1 MVLAACCGV
10 RDSET
15 HPSPTT
21 HASLASARNSPFP
34 AWAFGFDISQIR
46 NTSLRAKAGVFPHA
60 IQHKLVQPVARPAI
74 PDTQRL
80 KNHQWFAQCLAM
92 LQRVV
97 QREVVSQPSAD
108 DHPVQD
114 IIAGRPHRRRIAFAY
129 PNLGYRAQVNFLR
142 RALTFLM
149 GTIQSAI
156 DSHVNPQRKGLM
168 RTGILL
174 VLCSVIFARGISGQ
188 SQKPPAR
195 TYVLKAAAL
204 FDGKSDTLI
213 APGLVV
219 VTGNRIVA
227 VGAGASAPADA
238 EVIDL
243 GDATLLPGFIDAH
256 THLSFPYSD
265 DYARSELESLQKTIP
280 ERTLDASVNARITL
294 MAGFTTV
301 RDVGS
306 ADYIDVGLRNA
317 IAHGD
322 IPGPRMLVAVHAL
335 GSTGGH
341 CDDEAGFR
349 QGLFGHESGPLEGV
363 INGPDQARYGVRLNH
378 KYGADVIKVCASGG
392 VLSLTDDVDTP
403 QLTQEELNA
412 IVDEAHA
419 LRRKTAAHAHGAEA
433 AKRAIRAGIDSIE
446 HGSFLDDEDLDMM
459 KQRGTYLVPTLMAA
473 QGLQE
478 KFDRNIY
485 IPPAIAA
492 KAHLAIN
499 SMHTT
504 FQRALAKGVK
514 IGLGTDA
521 AVYPHGRNAEEFH
534 QMVDLGMKQAAALKA
549 GTSADADLL
558 GLADKIGTLESNK
571 FADIVAV
578 PGNPLQNIRQTE
590 HVFFVMKEGVIYKN
604 EKPELAH

>member
-1 MVLAACCGV
+1 
-10 RDSET
+10 
-15 HPSPTT
+15 
-21 HASLASARNSPFP
+21 
-34 AWAFGFDISQIR
+34 
-46 NTSLRAKAGVFPHA
+46 
-60 IQHKLVQPVARPAI
+60 
-74 PDTQRL
+74 
-80 KNHQWFAQCLAM
+80 
-92 LQRVV
+92 
-97 QREVVSQPSAD
+97 
-108 DHPVQD
+108 
-114 IIAGRPHRRRIAFAY
+114 
-129 PNLGYRAQVNFLR
+129 
-142 RALTFLM
+142 
-149 GTIQSAI
+149 
-156 DSHVNPQRKGLM
+156 M
-168 RTGILL
+168 RTPILFVFL
-174 VLCSVIFARGISGQ
+174 LSIFCGTRICGQ
-188 SQKPPAR
+188 SPKAPAK
-195 TYVLKAAAL
+195 TYVLKAAAI

-213 APGLVV
+213 TPGLVV
-219 VTGNRIVA
+219 VTGGRIVA
-227 VGAGASAPADA
+227 VGPSASLPAGA

-243 GDATLLPGFIDAH
+243 GDSTLLPGFIDAH
-256 THLSFPYSD
+256 THLSFMYSD
-265 DYARSELESLQKTIP
+265 DYNKSELNKLQKTIP
-280 ERTLDASVNARITL
+280 EQALNASVNARVTL

-349 QGLFGHESGPLEGV
+349 QGIFGQESGPLQGV
-363 INGPDQARYGVRLNH
+363 INGADQARYGVRLNH

-392 VLSLTDDVDTP
+392 VLSPTDDVDTP
-403 QLTQEELNA
+403 QLTQAELDA

-419 LRRKTAAHAHGAEA
+419 LHRKTAAHAHGAEA

-446 HGSFLDDEDLDMM
+446 HGSFLDEEALDMM

-478 KFDRNIY
+478 QFDRNIY

-492 KAHLAIN
+492 KARLAIGA
-499 SMHTT
+499 MHTT
-504 FQRALAKGVK
+504 FERALAKGVK

-534 QMVDLGMKQAAALKA
+534 QMVDLGMAPAAALKA

-558 GLADKIGTLESNK
+558 GLSDRIGTIEPNK

-604 EKPELAH
+604 EKPTPAH